1 MEKELF
7 PSWVMAGVAGE
18 FTDLYGSYLETP
30 HPFLFMSF
38 LTCLGTVL
46 ADRLTLESEIRP
58 QPRLYTILLGQSAD
72 DRKSTAI
79 TKTKDFFKDA
89 LGDKFSFCMG
99 IGSAE
104 GLQRSLDRNGKQ
116 LLCFDEFK
124 QVVSKC
130 SIQGSVL
137 LPCLTTLFESNE
149 YETNTKS
156 KHFKIT
162 SAHVSLLAASTVQT
176 YENTWESAF
185 TDIGFNNRLFLVP
198 GSGERKFSIPAI
210 ISESEK
216 RIIQVGLGNIIR
228 FTERNPRIQISPEA
242 TSLYHEWYMDCE
254 KSLHS
259 KRLDVY
265 ALRLMTLLAANE
277 QKGSVDEQITRKV
290 IALCDWQLEVRKLH
304 DPIDADNKMAK
315 MEEKIRR
322 QLAGGPLSERD
333 LRRKTN
339 ADRCGL
345 WIFQTARDNLRKSKE
360 ICADSKPGA
369 WKLNK

>member
-1 MEKELF
+1 MENLF
-7 PSWVMAGVAGE
+7 PSSIMAGVAGE

-30 HPFLFMSF
+30 QPFLFMSF
-38 LTCLGTVL
+38 LTCLGAVL

-58 QPRLYTILLGQSAD
+58 QPRLYTILLGESAD

-79 TKTKDFFKDA
+79 SKTKDFFKAA
-89 LGDKFSFCMG
+89 LGDKFNFCMG

-104 GLQRSLDRNGKQ
+104 GLQRSLDRNSKQ

-130 SIQGSVL
+130 NIQASVL

-156 KHFKIT
+156 KHFKMEN
-162 SAHVSLLAASTVQT
+162 AYVSLLAASTIQT
-176 YENTWESAF
+176 YQNTWESAF

-198 GSGERKFSIPAI
+198 GSGERRFSIPTK
-210 ISESEK
+210 ISETEK
-216 RIIQVGLGNIIR
+216 RIIQSGLDNIIR
-228 FTERNPRIQISPEA
+228 FTERNPEIQISPEA
-242 TSLYHEWYMDCE
+242 TSLYHEWYMGCE
-254 KSLHS
+254 KSIHV

-277 QKGSVDEQITRKV
+277 QKSCVDEEIINKAT
-290 IALCDWQLEVRKLH
+290 ALCDWQLEVRKLH

-315 MEEKIRR
+315 MEGNIRR
-322 QLAGGPLSERD
+322 HLAGGPLSERD

-345 WIFQTARDNLRKSKE
+345 WIFQTARDNLRKSSE
-360 ICADSKPGA
+360 ICADSKTGT
-369 WKLNK
+369 WKLTK